1 MESHRNFLGTYFN
14 KDTVV
19 RLASLAKIF
28 SWIVVVVYAG
38 EWAIQTV
45 AMVLQIS
52 RGYWSGMG
60 ITDILQNVMYLFEQP
75 LRGLVYFVVLQAVAQ
90 VLLIFMDVEE
100 NTRRAA
106 REMVQK

>member
-1 MESHRNFLGTYFN
+1 MDSHRNFLGIYFN
-14 KDTVV
+14 KDLVV

-28 SWIVVVVYAG
+28 SWIVVVVYGG
-38 EWAIQTV
+38 EWFIQTA

>member
-1 MESHRNFLGTYFN
+1 MESNRNFLGTYFN
-14 KDTVV
+14 KDLVV

-38 EWAIQTV
+38 EWVIQTV

-100 NTRRAA
+100 NTRRTA